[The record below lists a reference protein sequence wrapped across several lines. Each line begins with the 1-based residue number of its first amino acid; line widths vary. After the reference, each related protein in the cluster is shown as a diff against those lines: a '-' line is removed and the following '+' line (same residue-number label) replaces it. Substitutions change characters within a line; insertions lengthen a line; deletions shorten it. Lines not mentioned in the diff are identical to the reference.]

1 MELNSSNIHFL
12 FSIIITEYDRLVNR
26 TRDDFIQFLNF
37 SLLFTPFTVTR
48 FAMHRNHALHDFAPQ
63 LSDFFSPFSLVP
75 SPGRKILRTSSV
87 NKKSQGQFSLSLTQ
101 IVFDNMSQ
109 CLKPGVSSLFTHIP
123 AEQSCL
129 MASFLSFCVDNKAG
143 DSGRTLILIHSY
155 HHRKSTVN

>member
-63 LSDFFSPFSLVP
+63 LSGFFSPFSLVP

-101 IVFDNMSQ
+101 IVFDNMS
-109 CLKPGVSSLFTHIP
+109 
-123 AEQSCL
+123 
-129 MASFLSFCVDNKAG
+129 
-143 DSGRTLILIHSY
+143 
-155 HHRKSTVN
+155 